1 MYGKNLHGDK
11 FWFPTISRLYSIESF
26 SEIKV
31 IFKNRGVPLI
41 VRGKLSYE
49 NEVDCKLMNVKCTAL
64 NVKFLKGNV
73 HCASELSYM
82 YKRNVQMLD

>member
-1 MYGKNLHGDK
+1 METNSDFLPFQGY
-11 FWFPTISRLYSIESF
+11 TLYSIESF
-26 SEIKV
+26 SQIKV
-31 IFKNRGVPLI
+31 IFKNRDVPLI